1 MAVLHGNLKK
11 LAVLAVLL
19 LVCLLAVGWGYTQVR
34 AAAADRAEYRI
45 VNDEYSQVLAPAD
58 PAAGLDQTLQLKAGE
73 PLYGVRLLFATYE
86 RVAQGQL
93 TAQLLDGAGQPVATA
108 ACNLTELLDNTFY
121 GLVFDRP
128 YTAPADGAYTL
139 HLSFAPL
146 TEEDRVGLHCSQGA
160 VEGFA
165 LAQAD
170 GQALDATAA
179 LQYMTD
185 YTGRWPSRGFLLIGL
200 LCTVGVVGA
209 AALLRWGR
217 TPHLRA
223 AFCLA
228 GAALGVAFALATP
241 PLGGPDEY
249 VHFAGSYAA
258 ASRLMGQPDY
268 DDEGGLWVRDCDEP
282 YVTAETGPAD
292 AFVYHRVFST
302 LTEHGC
308 ARDLLHAVEVRSPG
322 SMVQLL
328 YLPQT
333 LGVLLARLLG
343 LGFTG
348 LILAGR
354 LCNLAVYLAL
364 DAFALFAHRVGV
376 AGQEKQGQGF
386 WHPGQ
391 NRWVV
396 QPQDAG
402 EHAVVGVQGER
413 EHAALIGA
421 VLVHLGGVAV
431 EPVLRGAALQT
442 LVVPGKREAGHQ
454 LAAVLPA
461 EEDGQ
466 HPADGFCQLYQ
477 GFGLET
483 GAHDDGTGEL
493 TAPLAQVLPGVE
505 RAHAVPQQEIGHIR
519 VECFRQHGHG
529 VQVIQH
535 GAVAV
540 RLGKVAVIG
549 FGADGAAVAQMIVP
563 RD

>member
-11 LAVLAVLL
+11 LAGLAALL

-34 AAAADRAEYRI
+34 AAADDRAEYRI

-200 LCTVGVVGA
+200 LYTVGVVGA
-209 AALLRWGR
+209 AALLWWGR

-354 LCNLAVYLAL
+354 LCNLAVYLAPPL
-364 DAFALFAHRVGV
+364 P
-376 AGQEKQGQGF
+376 
-386 WHPGQ
+386 W
-391 NRWVV
+391 
-396 QPQDAG
+396 
-402 EHAVVGVQGER
+402 
-413 EHAALIGA
+413 AALGGA
-421 VLVHLGGVAV
+421 
-431 EPVLRGAALQT
+431 GAFCWRWGCC
-442 LVVPGKREAGHQ
+442 P
-454 LAAVLPA
+454 AACSRLPA
-461 EEDGQ
+461 FRRMRWCWGW
-466 HPADGFCQLYQ
+466 PSPSP
-477 GFGLET
+477 
-483 GAHDDGTGEL
+483 L
-493 TAPLAQVLPGVE
+493 TAWAWCGPMARCARRKPCRCWCWRRPLARPRPCMCFWWGWCCWYPPGALPGCPAGPS
-505 RAHAVPQQEIGHIR
+505 RA
-519 VECFRQHGHG
+519 
-529 VQVIQH
+529 
-535 GAVAV
+535 
-540 RLGKVAVIG
+540 
-549 FGADGAAVAQMIVP
+549 
-563 RD
+563 